1 MGSRCGAVDPAII
14 PFLMEKEN
22 IPASEMCNWMNKK
35 CGFLGVSGVSSDL
48 RQVCAAAGEGNERA
62 RLSINILAYQV
73 RKYIGSYTAAMN
85 GLDCLVFTAG
95 IGENNAMIRRLSC
108 ENMSFF
114 GIEIDNAKNE
124 AKDPFEIHSA
134 NSRVKILVIPT
145 NEELVIARDTLS
157 IING

>member
-1 MGSRCGAVDPAII
+1 MNGVCIYAEGAD
-14 PFLMEKEN
+14 
-22 IPASEMCNWMNKK
+22 
-35 CGFLGVSGVSSDL
+35 
-48 RQVCAAAGEGNERA
+48 GNERA
-62 RLSINILAYQV
+62 EAALNCFAYNV
-73 RKYIGSYTAAMN
+73 KKYIGAYSAAMG
-85 GLDCLVFTAG
+85 GLDAIVFTAG